1 LIKFYSIQN
10 GEKKEHEA
18 SIGDNLMLALGIM
31 GDCGGECLCATCH
44 VQIDDIEYS
53 MVLQDEFEKI
63 TLDIEANVDYNSRLS
78 CQITVDERI
87 ENKTVRVL
95 NNAILY

>member
-1 LIKFYSIQN
+1 
-10 GEKKEHEA
+10 
-18 SIGDNLMLALGIM
+18 MLALGIM

-44 VQIDDIEYS
+44 VQIDDIEHS

>member
-1 LIKFYSIQN
+1 
-10 GEKKEHEA
+10 
-18 SIGDNLMLALGIM
+18 MLALGIM
-31 GDCGGECLCATCH
+31 GDCGGECLCGTCH
-44 VQIDDIEYS
+44 VQIDDIELS
-53 MVLQDEFEKI
+53 MLLQGEFEKI